1 MIAKF
6 APEESWLSPPP
17 GRGGELRIAAA
28 YPNSYWVAMSNLGYQ
43 TTLRAFLE
51 RPGFDVRRVF
61 WEGQSLHFPDGGRS
75 LSEFDVVTFSVS
87 YQPDMVHLPRML
99 EAGRLS
105 LSFPPGDRP
114 LVIGGGVALTINPE
128 PVAPLFDLIVIGDS
142 EPVLPDLMDLFLS
155 GERDMD
161 SLVQSA
167 SELPGV
173 YIPSLYRTPEPS
185 ESLYLLPI
193 PGAGVP
199 PSVKRATIQSLDP
212 DPARPAVVAKKT
224 EFGSLYLLEISRGC
238 PARCAFCAA
247 SSVCGQ
253 VRFLGLKR
261 FQEEL
266 AVGMR
271 YRKKIGLVGT
281 AVSYHPHLLEIAQMV
296 HEAGGKFSPSSIR
309 LERLTPQLADLLA
322 VSGHRTVALAPEAG
336 TAELRATV
344 GKGFDDD
351 TALRAVDMLQY
362 AGIPNVK
369 LYFMV
374 GLPGEADP
382 DSSAIVEM
390 VSDIR
395 DRIVQAGRKR
405 GKVGTISVSVNP
417 FIPKPHT
424 PFERKPIAG
433 EDVLARRLKGVRDG
447 LGRLG
452 GVKVQTGSVR
462 GAYLDALLSLGDRRL
477 AGILGQLP
485 RSGTSLKR
493 LDKIVEGTSKI
504 LFERD
509 TGDLPWSFIG
519 ND

>member
-1 MIAKF
+1 M
-6 APEESWLSPPP
+6 SPPP

-61 WEGQSLHFPDGGRS
+61 WDGQSLHFPDGGRS
-75 LSEFDVVTFSVS
+75 LSEFDVVAFSVS

-105 LSFPPGDRP
+105 MSSPPGDRAI
-114 LVIGGGVALTINPE
+114 VIGGGVALTINPE
-128 PVAPLFDLIVIGDS
+128 PAAPLFDLIVIGDS
-142 EPVLPDLMDLFLS
+142 EPVLPALMDLFLS
-155 GERDMD
+155 GECDVE
-161 SLVQSA
+161 SLFQSA
-167 SELPGV
+167 SELPGI
-173 YIPSLYRTPEPS
+173 YIPSLYITPEPS
-185 ESLYLLPI
+185 DSLYLLPV
-193 PGAGVP
+193 PGAGIP
-199 PSVKRATIQSLDP
+199 ASVKRAAVQSIDP
-212 DPARPAVVAKKT
+212 DPARPAVVAKQT
-224 EFGSLYLLEISRGC
+224 EFGSMYLLEISRGC
-238 PARCAFCAA
+238 PGRCAFCAA

-296 HEAGGKFSPSSIR
+296 HEVGGRFSPSSIR
-309 LERLTPQLADLLA
+309 LERMTPQLADQLA

-336 TAELRATV
+336 TEDLRTTV
-344 GKGFDDD
+344 GKGFPDK
-351 TALRAVDMLQY
+351 TALQAVDMLQH

-374 GLPGEADP
+374 GLPGETDP
-382 DSSAIVEM
+382 DSSAIVGL

-395 DRIVQAGRKR
+395 ERVVQAGRKR
-405 GKVGTISVSVNP
+405 GKVGTVSVNVNP

-424 PFERKPIAG
+424 LFERKPIAE
-433 EDVLARRLKGVRDG
+433 EDVLVRRLKGVRDG

-477 AGILGQLP
+477 AGLLGQLP
-485 RSGTSLKR
+485 RSGISLKR
-493 LDKIVEGTSKI
+493 LDKIVKDASRI
-504 LFERD
+504 LFERESA
-509 TGDLPWSFIG
+509 DLPWSFIG